1 MLTIHAADLVVPV
14 AGEPVVRGA
23 VAVDGATVVA
33 LGPYDD
39 VAAARPAARVRRWP
53 GVLTPGLR
61 NDRGGFL
68 LEHTYFPEDPGEFD
82 VLGPDP
88 LTGDALAALRMT
100 EARWGNSARRCTQK
114 LLAHGVVAV
123 TGPLR
128 IPAVRQAV
136 RRAGL
141 TVEGGAGA
149 VEEALTAYPGA
160 GLDPLAGGA
169 PPASVVAHPL
179 TVGSR
184 ADLAVFDVPDEAALR
199 ARGTGTCVATVL
211 GGRLVHRRR

>member
-14 AGEPVVRGA
+14 VGEPVERGA
-23 VAVDGATVVA
+23 VAVDGTTVVA
-33 LGPYDD
+33 LGPYDE
-39 VAAARPAARVRRWP
+39 VAAARPTARVRRWP
-53 GVLTPGLR
+53 GVLTPGLH
-61 NDRGGFL
+61 NDSGGLL
-68 LEHTYFPEDPGEFD
+68 LEHAYFPEEPGEFD
-82 VLGPDP
+82 ELGRDP

-123 TGPLR
+123 TGPLL

-136 RRAGL
+136 HRAGL
-141 TVEGGAGA
+141 TVTGPGTGPGPRPG
-149 VEEALTAYPGA
+149 TA
-160 GLDPLAGGA
+160 DPLADGA
-169 PPASVVAHPL
+169 PLASVAASPL
-179 TVGSR
+179 AVGSR

-199 ARGTGTCVATVL
+199 ARGAGTCVATVL

>member
-14 AGEPVVRGA
+14 AGEPVERGA
-23 VAVDGATVVA
+23 VAVDGTTVVA
-33 LGPYDD
+33 LGPYDE
-39 VAAARPAARVRRWP
+39 VAAARPTARVRRWP

-68 LEHTYFPEDPGEFD
+68 LEHAYFPEEPGEFD
-82 VLGPDP
+82 ELGRDP

-123 TGPLR
+123 TGPLL

-136 RRAGL
+136 HRAGL
-141 TVEGGAGA
+141 TVTG
-149 VEEALTAYPGA
+149 TATGTGIGT
-160 GLDPLAGGA
+160 GLDPLAGGV
-169 PPASVVAHPL
+169 PLASVAASPL

-184 ADLAVFDVPDEAALR
+184 ADLAVFDVPDEPALR
-199 ARGTGTCVATVL
+199 ARGAGTCVATVL

>member
-14 AGEPVVRGA
+14 AGEPIARGA
-23 VAVDGATVVA
+23 VAVDGTTVVA
-33 LGPYDD
+33 LGPYED

-68 LEHTYFPEDPGEFD
+68 LEHTYFPEEPGEFD
-82 VLGPDP
+82 ALGPDP
-88 LTGDALAALRMT
+88 LTGAALAALRMT

-123 TGPLR
+123 TGPLG
-128 IPAVRQAV
+128 IAAVRQAV

-141 TVEGGAGA
+141 TVGGGAA
-149 VEEALTAYPGA
+149 DDAPATASGA

-169 PPASVVAHPL
+169 PLASVVAHPL
-179 TVGSR
+179 AVGSR

>member
-1 MLTIHAADLVVPV
+1 MLTIHAADLVVPGAREPI
-14 AGEPVVRGA
+14 AGGA
-23 VAVDGATVVA
+23 VAVDGTAVVA
-33 LGPYDD
+33 LGPFEE

-68 LEHTYFPEDPGEFD
+68 LEHAYFPEDPAEFEE
-82 VLGPDP
+82 LGPDP
-88 LTGDALAALRMT
+88 VTGEALAALRMT

-123 TGPLR
+123 TGPLL
-128 IPAVRQAV
+128 IPAVRRAV
-136 RRAGL
+136 SRAGL
-141 TVEGGAGA
+141 SVVAAARQDSPA
-149 VEEALTAYPGA
+149 VYSGTE
-160 GLDPLAGGA
+160 LDPLAGGA
-169 PPASVVAHPL
+169 RPAAVAASPL
-179 TVGSR
+179 AVGSR

-199 ARGTGTCVATVL
+199 ARGAGTCVATVL